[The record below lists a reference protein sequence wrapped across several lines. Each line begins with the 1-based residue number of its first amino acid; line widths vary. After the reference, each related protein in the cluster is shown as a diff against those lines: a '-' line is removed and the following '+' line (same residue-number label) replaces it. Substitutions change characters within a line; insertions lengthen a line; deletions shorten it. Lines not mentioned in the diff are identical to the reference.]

1 MGRCGLLQTGRTLLY
16 SNCSRHIGLKTVL
29 RTNSIFV
36 NMINREWAIRGVLN
50 KNYCLVGV
58 ANDEWEKLLFKY

>member
-1 MGRCGLLQTGRTLLY
+1 M
-16 SNCSRHIGLKTVL
+16 L